1 VKRGV
6 DVSPQTPSP
15 ANPKAHRA
23 SSTKRAYFDEQA
35 RIASA
40 WVLGDLV
47 TLFSQ
52 LGLKDISRIA
62 GK

>member
-1 VKRGV
+1 MKRGV
-6 DVSPQTPSP
+6 DVSPQTQSP
-15 ANPKAHRA
+15 ANPTAHRA
-23 SSTKRAYFDEQA
+23 SSTKRACFDEQA